1 MKILSKESIREADAF
16 TIKHQQI
23 RSADLME
30 RAATAMYNEM
40 KEIIEAEDSF
50 DIYCGVGNNGGD
62 GLVLARLLYKDKIPV
77 NVYILHFST
86 KQSEDF
92 QLNVKRLEE
101 ETKVKIY
108 HLQHEKDFS
117 PKNKIAV
124 DAIFGTGLS
133 KAVAGFSAE
142 IIHAINKHYETIVAV
157 DIPSGLFC
165 DKHSASINT
174 AIVKA
179 DITYS
184 FQLPK
189 LAFLFGENAA
199 FVGHWKIVDIGLDEA
214 FIEKTASKH
223 FFTDEYTISPLIR
236 YRETFSHKGC
246 FGHGLLIAGSEGK
259 MGAAVLAA
267 KAALRS
273 GIGLL
278 SCKIPKIG
286 YNIMQTAVAEA
297 MCVNDT
303 EESIISS
310 VEDVATYNA
319 IAIGPGIGK
328 GEKTANALKLLIQNS
343 QRPLILDADA
353 LNILSEN
360 KTWLA
365 FLPKDS
371 ILTPHPKEFE
381 RLAGKS
387 ANHFEQQQRAVD
399 FAIKNQV
406 FLLLKGAYSCVAC
419 PDGTSYFNSS
429 GNPGLACGGS
439 GDVLC
444 GVLLGLL
451 AQGYSSKETAILG
464 AFLHGL
470 AADIAVDYIAEE
482 SLLPT
487 DVIQSLSDAFLY
499 LRKDF

>member
-1 MKILSKESIREADAF
+1 MKILPKESIREADAF
-16 TIKHQQI
+16 TIKHQKI
-23 RSADLME
+23 RSEDLME
-30 RAATAMYNEM
+30 RAATAMYNQI

-62 GLVLARLLYKDKIPV
+62 GLVLARLLNNDKIPV
-77 NVYILHFST
+77 NVYIVHFSE
-86 KQSEDF
+86 KQSADF
-92 QLNVKRLEE
+92 QLNLKRLQIN
-101 ETKVKIY
+101 TKVNISY
-108 HLQHEKDFS
+108 IKDKTDFA
-117 PKNKIAV
+117 PANAIAI

-133 KAVAGFSAE
+133 KAVAGFTAE

-165 DKHSASINT
+165 DKHSATINT

-189 LAFLFGENAA
+189 LAFLFGENEA
-199 FVGHWKIVDIGLDEA
+199 FVGHWKIVDIGLEEG
-214 FIEKTASKH
+214 FIEKTATKNY
-223 FFTDEYTISPLIR
+223 FTDESNILSFLRSRKI
-236 YRETFSHKGC
+236 FSHKGN
-246 FGHGLLIAGSEGK
+246 FGHGLLVAGSEGK

-278 SCKIPKIG
+278 SCKTPKIG
-286 YNIMQTAVAEA
+286 NTIMQISVPEA
-297 MCVNDT
+297 MCINDV
-303 EESIISS
+303 EEFLISS
-310 VEDVATYNA
+310 VENIAPYSA
-319 IAIGPGIGK
+319 IAMGPGIGK
-328 GEKTANALKLLIQNS
+328 EQKTANALKLLIQNT
-343 QRPLILDADA
+343 QIPLILDADA

-387 ANHFEQQQRAVD
+387 ANHFEQHQKAVD
-399 FAIKNQV
+399 FAIKHQIY
-406 FLLLKGAYSCVAC
+406 LLLKGAYTCIAC

-451 AQGYSSKETAILG
+451 AQGYSPKETAILG

-470 AADIAVDYIAEE
+470 AADIAIEYIAEE

-487 DVIQSLSDAFLY
+487 DVINSLSDAFLY
-499 LRKDF
+499 LE

>member
-1 MKILSKESIREADAF
+1 
-16 TIKHQQI
+16 
-23 RSADLME
+23 
-30 RAATAMYNEM
+30 
-40 KEIIEAEDSF
+40 
-50 DIYCGVGNNGGD
+50 
-62 GLVLARLLYKDKIPV
+62 
-77 NVYILHFST
+77 
-86 KQSEDF
+86 
-92 QLNVKRLEE
+92 
-101 ETKVKIY
+101 
-108 HLQHEKDFS
+108 
-117 PKNKIAV
+117 
-124 DAIFGTGLS
+124 
-133 KAVAGFSAE
+133 
-142 IIHAINKHYETIVAV
+142 
-157 DIPSGLFC
+157 
-165 DKHSASINT
+165 
-174 AIVKA
+174 
-179 DITYS
+179 
-184 FQLPK
+184 
-189 LAFLFGENAA
+189 
-199 FVGHWKIVDIGLDEA
+199 
-214 FIEKTASKH
+214 
-223 FFTDEYTISPLIR
+223 
-236 YRETFSHKGC
+236 
-246 FGHGLLIAGSEGK
+246 

-286 YNIMQTAVAEA
+286 YSIMQTAVVEA

-328 GEKTANALKLLIQNS
+328 EEKTANALKLLIQNS
-343 QRPLILDADA
+343 QRPVILDADA

-399 FAIKNQV
+399 FAIKHQLY
-406 FLLLKGAYSCVAC
+406 LLLKGAYTCIAC
-419 PDGTSYFNSS
+419 PDGNSYFNSS

-487 DVIQSLSDAFLY
+487 DVIHSLSDAFLY
-499 LRKDF
+499 LQ